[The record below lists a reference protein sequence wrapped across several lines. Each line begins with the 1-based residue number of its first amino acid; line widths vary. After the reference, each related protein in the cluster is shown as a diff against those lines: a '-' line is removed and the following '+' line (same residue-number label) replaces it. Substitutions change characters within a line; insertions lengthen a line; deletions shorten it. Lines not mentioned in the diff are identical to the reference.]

1 MDPYQPT
8 EKCREVFALLSDYLN
23 LELPPDTCKAIEDH
37 LNGCA
42 PCIELTETLGRTV
55 DLCRQFELSEFPKP
69 LQEQARKELLDAYKK
84 MLGARRT

>member
-1 MDPYQPT
+1 MNPHQPT

-23 LELPPDTCKAIEDH
+23 LELSPDTCNAVEAH

-42 PCIELTETLGRTV
+42 PCIEFTETLRKTV
-55 DLCRQFELSEFPKP
+55 DLCRRYETTELPKP
-69 LQEQARKELLDAYKK
+69 LGEQARKELLDAYKK